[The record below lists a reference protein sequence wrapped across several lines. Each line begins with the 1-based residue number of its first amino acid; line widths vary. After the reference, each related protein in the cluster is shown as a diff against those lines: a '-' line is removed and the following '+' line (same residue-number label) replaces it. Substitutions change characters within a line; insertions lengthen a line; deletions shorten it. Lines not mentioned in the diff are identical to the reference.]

1 MSLPK
6 FEVALQ
12 PTDEQIE
19 AGIEQL
25 LESIPGLED
34 DIDDEE
40 LQDAIVFIWQAMLAT
55 R

>member
-12 PTDEQIE
+12 PTDEQIK
-19 AGIEQL
+19 AGINQL
-25 LESIPGLED
+25 LEEIPGLED
-34 DIDDEE
+34 ELDGEQ
-40 LQDAIVFIWQAMLAT
+40 LQDAVVFIWQAMIAA

>member
-12 PTDEQIE
+12 PTEEQIKS
-19 AGIEQL
+19 GVEQL
-25 LESIPGLED
+25 LEDIPGLED
-34 DIDDEE
+34 DIDDEQ
-40 LQDAIVFIWQAMLAT
+40 LQDAVVFIWQAMIAA

>member
-12 PTDEQIE
+12 PTDEQIQ
-19 AGIEQL
+19 AGVEQL
-25 LESIPGLED
+25 LEDIPGLEGEL
-34 DIDDEE
+34 DDEQ
-40 LQDAIVFIWQAMLAT
+40 LQDAVVFIWQAMIAA